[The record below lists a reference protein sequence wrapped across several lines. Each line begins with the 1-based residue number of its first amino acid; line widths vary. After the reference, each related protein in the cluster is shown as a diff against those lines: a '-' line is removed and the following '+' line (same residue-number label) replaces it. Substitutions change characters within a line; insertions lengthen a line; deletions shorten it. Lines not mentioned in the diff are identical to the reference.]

1 MDLHQQHLIKL
12 FKYSKLCW
20 VLQFQSLGAIFFF
33 VCFLLI
39 IVHWT
44 SAYYHFKG
52 NFVNMCKTFTARI
65 LKKFLHRWQYIFQWY
80 LLKWVS
86 TRRERTWVF
95 WRDTVNYGSALTW
108 TLLLPVWKA
117 FTSTQN
123 QIYALDTSRN
133 PLQSCLV
140 FHLILNLL
148 LKTSLWANFYS
159 SHYIILSYLVKSSV
173 PRNINR
179 TAEKRLGP
187 VQEKLPSFTKVTW
200 EMNQ

>member
-1 MDLHQQHLIKL
+1 
-12 FKYSKLCW
+12 
-20 VLQFQSLGAIFFF
+20 
-33 VCFLLI
+33 
-39 IVHWT
+39 
-44 SAYYHFKG
+44 
-52 NFVNMCKTFTARI
+52 MCKSFTARI
-65 LKKFLHRWQYIFQWY
+65 LKKSLHRWQYIFQWY

-86 TRRERTWVF
+86 TRRVQTWVF
-95 WRDTVNYGSALTW
+95 WRDTVNCGSALTW

-133 PLQSCLV
+133 PLQSYLV
-140 FHLILNLL
+140 SHSILNLL

-173 PRNINR
+173 QRNMNR

>member
-1 MDLHQQHLIKL
+1 MLSTSISILGRY
-12 FKYSKLCW
+12 FFSSVSC
-20 VLQFQSLGAIFFF
+20 SLSFI
-33 VCFLLI
+33 
-39 IVHWT
+39 WT

-52 NFVNMCKTFTARI
+52 NFVNICKTFTTRI
-65 LKKFLHRWQYIFQWY
+65 LKKSLHRWQYIFQWY

-95 WRDTVNYGSALTW
+95 WRDTVNYGSALTR

-123 QIYALDTSRN
+123 QIYALDTPRN

-140 FHLILNLL
+140 FHSILSLL

-159 SHYIILSYLVKSSV
+159 SHCIILSYLVKSSV